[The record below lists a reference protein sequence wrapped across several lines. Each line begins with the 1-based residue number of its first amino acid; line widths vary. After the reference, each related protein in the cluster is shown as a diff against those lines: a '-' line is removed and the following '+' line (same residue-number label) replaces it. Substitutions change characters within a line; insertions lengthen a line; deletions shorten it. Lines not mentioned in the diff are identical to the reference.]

1 MNKQGDSFQ
10 DLILSDKYI
19 IENQLNTF
27 YQQSI
32 SMVSG
37 WSILGYPK
45 TFSGS
50 IVPIFRSEN
59 TAFSDST
66 YYWNSVD
73 SLLNKGSF
81 NIGLGHLRLASSGIN
96 SIPNPHPWMFYHE
109 GISYSLIHNG
119 TINKN
124 KLYNLITENNS
135 DLSWIESHQPQT
147 FDGSDWSLEGWNNVV
162 DSELLLLFIMQQID
176 FQNNIFTGLQ
186 IALSNIIN
194 EGTSASQLNLIFSD
208 GSSIYAFGG
217 SNRLFYSESE
227 NSFSIMTLPSN
238 NDSLNWTGLNEG
250 ELIVIKEDHLTKY
263 PDFILSGTGDL
274 IVPQVANI
282 KMNPVYPNPFNSSIN
297 FSFSNILT
305 DASIEI
311 SIFNLKGKLVDQFRL
326 NNIKENDVVRW
337 NPTEEIASG
346 TYFIQATLNNIHY
359 NQKIL
364 FIK

>member
-1 MNKQGDSFQ
+1 
-10 DLILSDKYI
+10 
-19 IENQLNTF
+19 
-27 YQQSI
+27 
-32 SMVSG
+32 
-37 WSILGYPK
+37 
-45 TFSGS
+45 
-50 IVPIFRSEN
+50 
-59 TAFSDST
+59 
-66 YYWNSVD
+66 
-73 SLLNKGSF
+73 
-81 NIGLGHLRLASSGIN
+81 
-96 SIPNPHPWMFYHE
+96 
-109 GISYSLIHNG
+109 
-119 TINKN
+119 
-124 KLYNLITENNS
+124 
-135 DLSWIESHQPQT
+135 
-147 FDGSDWSLEGWNNVV
+147 
-162 DSELLLLFIMQQID
+162 
-176 FQNNIFTGLQ
+176 
-186 IALSNIIN
+186 
-194 EGTSASQLNLIFSD
+194 
-208 GSSIYAFGG
+208 
-217 SNRLFYSESE
+217 
-227 NSFSIMTLPSN
+227 MTLPSN

-346 TYFIQATLNNIHY
+346 TYFVQATLNNIHY